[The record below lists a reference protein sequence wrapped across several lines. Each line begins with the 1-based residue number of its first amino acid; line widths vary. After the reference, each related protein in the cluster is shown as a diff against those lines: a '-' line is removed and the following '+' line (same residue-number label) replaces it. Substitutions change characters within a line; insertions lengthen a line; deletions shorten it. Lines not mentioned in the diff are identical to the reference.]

1 MADQYNVE
9 AFNRL
14 VDGYLMS
21 GVQKEQLLNAIN
33 FNSEDM
39 WLKKIYLAKI
49 KTIEEQSAAMIDEE
63 VRKETLF

>member
-33 FNSEDM
+33 FSAEDL

-49 KTIEEQSAAMIDEE
+49 KTI
-63 VRKETLF
+63 